1 MKKIISISIVCA
13 FAAFVVGCQCGYHGC
28 ESKYRAMGQDYHKLF
43 DLLQKKSDLADSIM
57 SHNDVY
63 DMDGS
68 DNMADYL
75 HISAQIDS
83 IYKVNQ

>member
-13 FAAFVVGCQCGYHGC
+13 FVSLIVGCQLGYMGAC
-28 ESKYRAMGQDYHKLF
+28 KKYRKGSDFYKLY
-43 DLLQKKSDLADSIM
+43 DLLQQKSDLADSIM
-57 SHNDVY
+57 DRNDVY

-75 HISAQIDS
+75 KVSASIDS
-83 IYKVNQ
+83 IYKANK